1 MLLPCIQEVV
11 KMKLAIRCISLV
23 VVLFCCSAAEA
34 NTADSSVPTKVQQ
47 TEISLSAPLTEMVSI
62 SADKPAQRLSD
73 VKKIFVASLGTAEGS
88 ELIRQK
94 LINRLIT
101 TRITTLVDSAEDAD
115 ATLTGAAEINKRMSF
130 SGAGYGVNGS
140 ENYSA
145 EIVVRLIGKNKQVL
159 WTYETTTRGLL
170 FGGSPSVNRVISK
183 VAEKVTKDLTKAI
196 EINKTIMVKN

>member
-1 MLLPCIQEVV
+1 
-11 KMKLAIRCISLV
+11 MKLAIRGISLVCFPLV
-23 VVLFCCSAAEA
+23 VVLFRGGSAV
-34 NTADSSVPTKVQQ
+34 ADTIDSFVPSKVQQ

-62 SADKPAQRLSD
+62 SADKPVQKLSD

-101 TRITTLVDSAEDAD
+101 TRITTLVDSPEDAD
-115 ATLTGAAEINKRMSF
+115 ATLIGAAEVNQRMSF
-130 SGAGYGVNGS
+130 SGSGYGVNGG
-140 ENYSA
+140 EDYSA

-183 VAEKVTKDLTKAI
+183 VAEKVTKDLAKAI
-196 EINKTIMVKN
+196 EINKTIMEKTN